1 MPERRWSRR
10 WPSTTRATTWAAT
23 KCRCRCAGPQTLW
36 IEQDMDRLWKT
47 AQTCLRKV
55 AAELRRKKRELA
67 GVGITS
73 TGDGT
78 FLMTRE
84 GCAVRGGMLW
94 CDGRAGKI
102 VERWHA
108 DGTAAAAFAICG
120 TSVFTGS
127 QAAQLAWLRENEPE
141 ALRRA
146 NVIFHAKDWL
156 FYKLTGVV
164 SSDETDESLTML
176 RMSTRQ
182 YDPELFRIFRIEDLF
197 PKYPE
202 VRPTEANVAPVLPAI
217 AKEMGLP
224 SDTPIGSGP
233 MDVAACALGSGA
245 VEHGQRV
252 DPRHGG
258 HPSSDHGPAAARA
271 ETGRDD
277 ALPLRQG
284 TLDPDARRDDGD
296 AEP

>member
-1 MPERRWSRR
+1 MNEDRCLIGIDAGTSLVKAVAFDYAGDDVGSHEMPLPLRR
-10 WPSTTRATTWAAT
+10 
-23 KCRCRCAGPQTLW
+23 PQPLW

-55 AAELRRKKRELA
+55 AAELRRKKRALA

-84 GCAVRGGMLW
+84 GRAIRGGLLW

-108 DGTAAAAFAICG
+108 DGTAAAAFEICG

-176 RMSTRQ
+176 RMSTRR
-182 YDPELFRIFRIEDLF
+182 YDPELFKIFGIEDLF
-197 PKYPE
+197 SKYPE

-217 AKEMGLP
+217 AKETGLP
-224 SDTPIGSGP
+224 AGTPIGSGP

-245 VEHGQRV
+245 VEDGQA
-252 DPRHGG
+252 
-258 HPSSDHGPAAARA
+258 SSI
-271 ETGRDD
+271 
-277 ALPLRQG
+277 LG
-284 TLDPDARRDDGD
+284 TA
-296 AEP
+296 